1 MNNIEK
7 TSKSKKIVFAVVIFC
22 IVCLVSGGFFPIANF
37 NPKNKVDLGI
47 TMHILI
53 IAMFFISCIEIG
65 ELEVIIFSKK
75 SIVFIVLVNI
85 VLVSLGLI
93 FRYILEL
100 GEISNVY
107 NFTIINVIFHV
118 CMLVLISTLAFSIKC
133 YKIKSLSKN

>member
-7 TSKSKKIVFAVVIFC
+7 TSKSKKVVFAVVIFC
-22 IVCLVSGGFFPIANF
+22 IVFLVSGGFFPIVNF
-37 NPKNKVDLGI
+37 NTKNKVDLGI

>member
-7 TSKSKKIVFAVVIFC
+7 TSKSKKVVFAVVIFC
-22 IVCLVSGGFFPIANF
+22 IVFLVSGGFFPIVNF
-37 NPKNKVDLGI
+37 NTKNKVDLGI

-107 NFTIINVIFHV
+107 NFTFINVIFHV

>member
-7 TSKSKKIVFAVVIFC
+7 TSKSKKIVFAVVVFC
-22 IVCLVSGGFFPIANF
+22 IVCLVNGGFFPIVNF

-47 TMHILI
+47 TMHLLI

-65 ELEVIIFSKK
+65 ELEAIIFSKK

-118 CMLVLISTLAFSIKC
+118 CMLVLISTLSFSIKC